1 MFNYEIHVKN
11 LTYLQK
17 INVILYLHIFD
28 GKVMTPNTGDFYFKV
43 AIRHIDYITC
53 VIKHDF

>member
-1 MFNYEIHVKN
+1 MFNYEIHVRT

-28 GKVMTPNTGDFYFKV
+28 GKVMTPNEFIEY
-43 AIRHIDYITC
+43 IDI
-53 VIKHDF
+53 

>member
-1 MFNYEIHVKN
+1 MFNYEINVKT

-28 GKVMTPNTGDFYFKV
+28 GKGTALMKYS
-43 AIRHIDYITC
+43 
-53 VIKHDF
+53 